1 MSAPAYV
8 IVGRVRK
15 VHGLAGEIAVEPI
28 TDRPDVVFASG
39 RRVFAGTPAGTIGRE
54 PRELTVARTRPF
66 KGGLL
71 VTFDE
76 VQTRDDAEKLRGRFF
91 LVPADELDPLAEG
104 EVYVH
109 ELYGMRV
116 ELPSGEAVGEV
127 VDVYELPQ
135 GLAVDVK
142 RATGKGSVII
152 PYRDAT
158 RVDREARMLVVEPP
172 EGLLD

>member
-1 MSAPAYV
+1 MSAPGYA

-39 RRVFAGTPAGTIGRE
+39 RRVFVGTPVGTIGRD
-54 PRELTVARTRPF
+54 PRELVVSRVRPF

-71 VTFDE
+71 VVFDE
-76 VQTRDDAEKLRGRFF
+76 VATREEAEKLRGRFF
-91 LVPADELDPLAEG
+91 LVPSDELEPLAEG

-116 ELPSGEAVGEV
+116 ELPTGDVVGEV
-127 VDVYELPQ
+127 TDVYELPQ

-142 RATGKGSVII
+142 REGKGTVII
-152 PYRDAT
+152 PYRDVT
-158 RVDREARMLVVEPP
+158 RVDREARVLVAEPP